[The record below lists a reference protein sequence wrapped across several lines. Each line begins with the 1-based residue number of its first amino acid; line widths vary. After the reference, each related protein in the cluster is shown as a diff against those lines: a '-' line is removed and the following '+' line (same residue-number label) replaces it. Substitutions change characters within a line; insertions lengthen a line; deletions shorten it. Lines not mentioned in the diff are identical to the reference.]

1 MLANHLYS
9 RRRALEANL
18 LLVEDGQYGEKR
30 PGTPSMAKTVK
41 SALRGVRWGA
51 RHRSPTPPCDTFWDS
66 SRGALQRIIGL
77 NALGLQEIW
86 VFQALILVIWQNLPR
101 IVKSPILEP
110 EIPIS
115 PVTLGH
121 LNL

>member
-51 RHRSPTPPCDTFWDS
+51 RHRSPTPPCDTFW
-66 SRGALQRIIGL
+66 RY
-77 NALGLQEIW
+77 
-86 VFQALILVIWQNLPR
+86 LPR

>member
-51 RHRSPTPPCDTFWDS
+51 RHRSPTPPCDTFNLRRRFS
-66 SRGALQRIIGL
+66 KKSGFSTRIGGGLLGA
-77 NALGLQEIW
+77 
-86 VFQALILVIWQNLPR
+86 
-101 IVKSPILEP
+101 
-110 EIPIS
+110 
-115 PVTLGH
+115 VTP
-121 LNL
+121 